1 MCKKISL
8 CKNRYYLRYDGITYY
23 TISSASARTNIRF
36 IGMIVLAFVVEYATR
51 MIVIRTTFVK
61 THSLMKKVI
70 LAIAAFALLFACTS
84 KDDTPGGGDQEG
96 RE

>member
-1 MCKKISL
+1 MVERVLSQEIF
-8 CKNRYYLRYDGITYY
+8 
-23 TISSASARTNIRF
+23 ASARTNIRF

-51 MIVIRTTFVK
+51 MIVTRTTFVK